1 MNIDVKAG
9 DLAKGLGD
17 ILKILHHKNTIPILA
32 NVMLTAKDGQL
43 EIRGTD
49 LDLEGRFTLPVT
61 IKEAGE
67 TTVAGRMLSEYV
79 RKLDG
84 AVVVTLRQDD
94 NQFKIKAGKSNS
106 RLHTLPVSDYPNLDI
121 GRGAHEFVLTRDALE
136 KLFGKTQ
143 FAISTEETR
152 YYLNGVFLHRSE
164 TKLRA
169 VATDGHRL
177 ARVDVDAPDGSD
189 GMPPVIVP
197 RKTVALV
204 VSNLLGYADEV
215 RVRVNATKIVFT
227 AGPWQLV
234 SKLID
239 GTFPDYGRVIPQG
252 NNNIATLPTREFMA
266 SVDRVQTLTADKGRA
281 AALMFN
287 EGVLSLTVTNN
298 DVGEAQDEIEVEYA
312 GPDGFKIGFN
322 TKYLHDILSEV
333 PSEKCN
339 LAMSDPGSPALFST
353 PDDQSM
359 VFVLMP
365 MRVA

>member
-84 AVVVTLRQDD
+84 DAVVNLRQDG
-94 NQFKIKAGKSNS
+94 NAFKIKAGRSKSG
-106 RLHTLPVSDYPNLDI
+106 LQTLPVSDYPDLDI
-121 GRGAHEFVLTRDALE
+121 GQGSNEFVLTKDAL
-136 KLFGKTQ
+136 KNLFGKTQ

-152 YYLNGVFLHRSE
+152 YYLNGVYLSRAE
-164 TKLRA
+164 AKLRA

-177 ARVDVDAPDGSD
+177 ARVDVDAPEGSED
-189 GMPPVIVP
+189 MPGVIVP

-204 VSNLLGYADEV
+204 VNSLLGYADEV
-215 RVRVNATKIVFT
+215 RVRVSSTKIVFT

-239 GTFPDYGRVIPQG
+239 GTFPDYDRVIPKG
-252 NNNIATLPTREFMA
+252 NNNIATLPTSDFMA
-266 SVDRVQTLTADKGRA
+266 SADRVQTLTADKGRA
-281 AALMFN
+281 AALLFKS
-287 EGVLSLTVTNN
+287 GVLNLSVTNN
-298 DVGEAQDEIEVEYA
+298 NVGEAQDELEVEYA

-339 LAMSDPGSPALFST
+339 LAMSDPGSPALFSM
-353 PDDQSM
+353 PDDPSM

-365 MRVA
+365 MRV